1 MNWGQGDDFKSSQD
15 ISMTMCENDFVI
27 TRVQG
32 TELSI
37 MEIQTLSMISI
48 NPAPQK
54 FTSQTALHS
63 YSLHLYWIWKKD
75 ASQFCTKDMIKI
87 FRYLRK

>member
-54 FTSQTALHS
+54 FTSQTALH
-63 YSLHLYWIWKKD
+63 I
-75 ASQFCTKDMIKI
+75 ACTCTEYGKRKHHS
-87 FRYLRK
+87 FAPKTWLRFFAI